1 MGFVIGATVDWAHA
15 GISSFAPPAPILGPG
30 FGAQGASPA
39 DLRTRF
45 GAHASMVI
53 AAESRS
59 ILSAG
64 PDGLIP
70 TIDARVVEY
79 QESLNV

>member
-1 MGFVIGATVDWAHA
+1 MIGATVDWANA
-15 GISSFAPPAPILGPG
+15 GIAEFTPPAPILGPG
-30 FGAQGASPA
+30 FGAQGAGPA
-39 DLRTRF
+39 DLRARF

-64 PDGLIP
+64 PDQLVRA
-70 TIDARVVEY
+70 IDARSTEY
-79 QESLNV
+79 QEALNV